1 MLSKY
6 AIFIKLVV
14 VKISNLK
21 TELSNQLQTKSN
33 DTEIGFCNMLPKMAL
48 NIGQSE
54 ISGLIWRIA
63 NDLVG
68 INDQTCFLFG
78 ELYIYI
84 YIYIY
89 IYKFV

>member
-1 MLSKY
+1 
-6 AIFIKLVV
+6 
-14 VKISNLK
+14 
-21 TELSNQLQTKSN
+21 
-33 DTEIGFCNMLPKMAL
+33 MLPKMAL

-84 YIYIY
+84 YIYILIY
-89 IYKFV
+89 IYIFTVHLFIIYSLFRVLISDQCEIVLRQNQL